1 MYLIKLDAIESTN
14 DFLKHLHT
22 QQTLPNYTV
31 VWAANQTKG
40 KGQMG
45 ANWETEPFK
54 NLTFSI
60 LIKEVNIAKEK
71 LFDLNKIVS
80 LAVLEVLQDFK
91 IQDISVKWP
100 NDILSGYQK
109 LGGILIE
116 NQWKISGEIHAVVG
130 IGLNVNQRKFEQ
142 LPHATSLHLLTNKE
156 YDLQFLLELIVQ
168 KVKETY
174 EKYPLLKNELSKT
187 YLEHLYKR
195 NVPTVFEN
203 PSGHRFMGII
213 RDVLPNGKL
222 WMELEDDQFQSFE
235 IKEIKML
242 VNVSST

>member
-31 VWAANQTKG
+31 VWTAKQTKG

-45 ANWETEPFK
+45 SVWETEPFK
-54 NLTFSI
+54 NLTFSV
-60 LIKEVNIAKEK
+60 LIKEVIIPKEM

-80 LAVLEVLQDFK
+80 LAVLEVLQGLK

-100 NDILSGYQK
+100 NDILSGNQK

-116 NQWKISGEIHAVVG
+116 NQWKISGEVHAVVG
-130 IGLNVNQRKFEQ
+130 IGLNVNQIKFEH
-142 LPHATSLHLLTNKE
+142 LPHATSLKLLTNKE
-156 YDLQFLLELIVQ
+156 FDLQFLLELIVQ
-168 KVKETY
+168 KIKENY
-174 EKYPLLKNELSKT
+174 EKYALLKNELSNA
-187 YLEHLYKR
+187 YLKQLYKR

-222 WMELEDDQFQSFE
+222 WIELEKDQFQSFE

-242 VNVSST
+242 VR